1 MKAGHKTASAE
12 LTSPFPR
19 GSLAARR
26 GSRAKHFFLRSFA
39 GRNPMMI
46 SFQSPMSAVL
56 EHFPGAQR
64 ALFRRYHIGGCSSC
78 GFQPAETLAEVCA
91 RNGNLD
97 AAEVLAHIQ
106 SSHEQDAKILISPKE
121 LAELVQRDKS
131 VKLVDVRSREEFEA
145 VKIAG
150 SVLLSQDV
158 MQQIMGSGSN
168 AAPIVV
174 IDHAGKNGL
183 DAAAYFMGHG
193 LQNVRCL
200 RGGLDA
206 WAQEVETTMR
216 RYKLG

>member
-1 MKAGHKTASAE
+1 MLVETEIGA
-12 LTSPFPR
+12 
-19 GSLAARR
+19 
-26 GSRAKHFFLRSFA
+26 
-39 GRNPMMI
+39 N
-46 SFQSPMSAVL
+46 SPMRAVL
-56 EHFPGAQR
+56 EVFPGAQR

-78 GFQPAETLAEVCA
+78 GFSPDETLAQVCA

-97 AAEVLAHIQ
+97 VAEVLTHIQ

-121 LAELVQRDKS
+121 LAGLLQKDKS

-145 VKIAG
+145 VHIEG

-158 MQQIMGSGSN
+158 MRELMASGSN
-168 AAPIVV
+168 TNPIVV
-174 IDHAGKNGL
+174 IDHQGKNGL

-200 RGGLDA
+200 RGGIDA
-206 WAQEVETTMR
+206 WAQEVDTKMR